1 MRIAAA
7 VAAVAVAIPS
17 HALEKWEVVKEPAA
31 VIRDTDA
38 AETNAALLRG
48 RAAQVVVTNKA
59 PPTTAGTVLAGKP
72 LVLLKPA
79 PSAIA
84 PTGGYIQP
92 AVSDGPVIAAYPS
105 GLAIFNVGP
114 AAMSPGIEGIRAQA
128 EKLEAMP
135 VYLPAFA
142 PYSRAELE
150 RAAATAHYDAQ
161 GRPVS
166 IKLPMTDA
174 WGRQLEVGAFYLGGQ
189 DFPFALNVDGI
200 QYDIPG
206 MHPASK
212 AEVDLK
218 LSQSPDPGIA
228 KIINPKALTI
238 YCKNA
243 VSTGKVA
250 DPKSVCAGGGGFMEA
265 FGDAIFWDHEPG
277 WGGGLDSEPA
287 SDFIGTPVDWESLLG
302 IGTAEAAER
311 RPATATRT
319 PTTERQPRYVVSA
332 GEFFRGDTL
341 VVDVMARLWDY
352 IHVPAPRVDLHSQPN
367 NARLGIING
376 PSWPAGSVPPLT
388 QMTVSQSMLAQQQY
402 LNYQHEQTQRA
413 QAIMA
418 CRMGCLFTS
427 LMVYA
432 GCSGA
437 TLAMAATGIGAPVAP
452 AFNFACWATGYASA
466 AACYRRAEACG
477 G

>member
-7 VAAVAVAIPS
+7 VTALAVAAPC
-17 HALEKWEVVKEPAA
+17 HALEKWELVKEPAQVVQHA
-31 VIRDTDA
+31 SE

-48 RAAQVVVTNKA
+48 VAAQVVITSKA

-72 LVLLKPA
+72 IAVLKPA

-114 AAMSPGIEGIRAQA
+114 AAMAPTLEGIRAQA
-128 EKLEAMP
+128 AKLEDMP

-142 PYSRAELE
+142 PYSREELE
-150 RAAATAHYDAQ
+150 RAAATAHYDQQ

-174 WGRQLEVGAFYLGGQ
+174 WGRQLEVGVFYLGGQ

-206 MHPASK
+206 MHPYSK
-212 AEVDLK
+212 ADVDLK

-228 KIINPKALTI
+228 KIIQPKALTI

-243 VSTGKVA
+243 VSTGKA
-250 DPKSVCAGGGGFMEA
+250 IDPKSVCAGGGGFLEA

-287 SDFIGTPVDWESLLG
+287 SDFIGVPVDWEILLG
-302 IGTAEAAER
+302 IGRADAAER
-311 RPATATRT
+311 RPATAQRT
-319 PTTERQPRYVVSA
+319 TTERQPRYVVSA
-332 GEFFRGDTL
+332 AEFMRGDTL
-341 VVDVMARLWDY
+341 VIDVMARVWDY
-352 IHVPAPRVDLHSQPN
+352 IHVPAPRVDLHGQPN
-367 NARLGIING
+367 VGRLGIING

-388 QMTVSQSMLAQQQY
+388 QMTASQALLAQQQY
-402 LNYQHEQTQRA
+402 LNYQAEQSQRA
-413 QAIMA
+413 QAVMA
-418 CRMGCLFTS
+418 CRMGCLWTS
-427 LMVYA
+427 LIVYA

-452 AFNFACWATGYASA
+452 AFNFACWASGYASA